1 MKSKVINLLTFME
14 AYKDDEVF
22 ESYKYINSIESMQEH
37 EYSDVNEF
45 ASLLVNTVGGD
56 TKKLSG
62 YHFDKKIEKG
72 IREQFDLLRFSH
84 DSILNVEL
92 KSKKISEEEIKNQ
105 LMRHMFLLGCIDVKK
120 KIFTYTYV
128 SETKEFFTI
137 SNEQLM
143 KVSVVDF
150 CSTISLD
157 YLEDNLLD
165 DLDVDSLIV
174 SPYSD
179 IKRFITHKYFLNSEQ
194 QKIVNAITSNSKK
207 ISMIRGGAG
216 TGKTLVLFDLA
227 DKLTIQGNKVLLIFC
242 SVIENSISI
251 DNSVDF
257 KFIHI
262 KELKNLSIE
271 NFDYILLDESQ
282 RLYEENFNRV
292 VESPSKLVFCVDQAQ
307 TLKSKEFYFNIEN
320 QLENIQDIQKF
331 NLKEKVRTDESLST
345 FILKLFKKD
354 CKSLQP
360 IEFSK
365 VNAVYFDSVSKAQN
379 FIEVMKRDENYVSI
393 EVASYKTK
401 TTGVIYNEK
410 INSDSKDG
418 FTVIG
423 REYENVLIPID
434 SRTSYVGNELVFSY
448 NGFYYPYLGTNGLFQ
463 AITRVKK
470 HLLFVVINNK
480 EIYREIQELINWKK
494 RRNQKRISSRLKL
507 LRETNNYHHS
517 NVAKVCKCHEST
529 YENIEKTGNFP
540 NKKILNRLSEFYNV
554 NTNFLIGEP
563 IELAMTE
570 FDIVYQKKIKDM
582 NEKQIIELN
591 QSLITFLNNQ

>member
-22 ESYKYINSIESMQEH
+22 ESYKYINSIESMQEQ
-37 EYSDVNEF
+37 EYSDIYEF
-45 ASLLVNTVGGD
+45 ASLLFNTVGSN

-62 YHFDKKIEKG
+62 YHFDKKIEIG

-92 KSKKISEEEIKNQ
+92 KSKKISEEDIKNQ
-105 LMRHMFLLGCIDVKK
+105 LMRHMFLLGCIDTDK

-128 SETKEFFTI
+128 SETKELFTI
-137 SNEQLM
+137 SNEKLL
-143 KVSVVDF
+143 KVSVVDL
-150 CSTISLD
+150 CSIISLD

-165 DLDVDSLIV
+165 GLDSNSLII

-194 QKIVNAITSNSKK
+194 QKIVNDILSNSKK
-207 ISMIRGGAG
+207 ISLIKGGAG

-227 DKLTIQGNKVLLIFC
+227 DKLTIQGDKVLLIFC
-242 SVIENSISI
+242 SVIENPIII
-251 DNSVDF
+251 DNSVNF

-271 NFDYILLDESQ
+271 DFDYILLDESQ
-282 RLYEENFNRV
+282 RLYEENFNKI

-307 TLKSKEFYFNIEN
+307 TLKNKEVYFNIEN

-345 FILKLFKKD
+345 FILKLFEKD
-354 CKSLQP
+354 YKGLQP
-360 IEFSK
+360 IEFPN
-365 VNAVYFDSVSKAQN
+365 VNAVYFDSVCKANN
-379 FIEVMKRDENYVSI
+379 FIEVMKRDENYVPV

-401 TTGVIYNEK
+401 TTGTIYNEK
-410 INSDSKDG
+410 IYTDSKDG

-434 SRTSYVGNELVFSY
+434 CRTSYVGNKLVFSH
-448 NGFYYPYLGTNGLFQ
+448 NGYYYPYLGTNGLFQ

-480 EIYREIQELINWKK
+480 EIYGEIQELINWEK

-507 LRETNNYHHS
+507 LRETNNYQLS
-517 NVAKVCKCHEST
+517 NVAKGCKCHEST
-529 YENIEKTGNFP
+529 YKNIEETGNFP
-540 NKKILNRLSEFYNV
+540 NNKILNRLSDFYNV

-582 NEKQIIELN
+582 NKSQIIELN
-591 QSLITFLNNQ
+591 QSLINFLNTQ

>member
-540 NKKILNRLSEFYNV
+540 NKKY
-554 NTNFLIGEP
+554 
-563 IELAMTE
+563 
-570 FDIVYQKKIKDM
+570 
-582 NEKQIIELN
+582 
-591 QSLITFLNNQ
+591 